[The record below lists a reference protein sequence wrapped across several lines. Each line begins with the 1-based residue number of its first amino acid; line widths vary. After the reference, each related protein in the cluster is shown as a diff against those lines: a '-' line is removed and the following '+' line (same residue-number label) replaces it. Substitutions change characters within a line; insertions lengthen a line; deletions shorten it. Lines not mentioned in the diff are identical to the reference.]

1 MKRSSQF
8 QTRLLLFIVLL
19 LVAVVGTVY
28 LFASAAVSASVRS
41 QSAQQL
47 GVGAGVFEHL
57 LDVRSVQLQEAV
69 KVLAADFGF
78 KEAVAS
84 EDEPTIRSVLL
95 NHARRINA
103 SEVLLLDLGGQI
115 LASSVAQQQS
125 GQAFAYAEQ
134 LKQARQA
141 GQTIFLA
148 PLGGQV
154 HLLVETPV
162 MAPVPIARVV
172 MGFAMDQETLASIST
187 IIGLDLAL
195 VVQHEQ
201 QVLAEVS
208 TLELLPSELDAL
220 QQLPGQ
226 APAVAELDLTS
237 QRLLITRVPLNQGA
251 EFRVQAYLFSSLDQA
266 MLAFRGL
273 DRDILLVTLVALA
286 ASVLLAFGL
295 ARSVSRPV
303 GELVRVAER
312 ISAGD
317 YSENIAITRRDEFGQ
332 LARVFRQMQSG
343 IAERERQL
351 AHNALHDVSSGL
363 PNRALALER
372 IGSSIQAA
380 RPIGLICLG
389 IKNYRVLQDSLGADA
404 VEQVIQLFSKRLQ
417 ALLRPGDSAA
427 RLTGDELVLL
437 LDGCDADSTV
447 GLADRLQQ
455 TLSKPL
461 QWAGQLVTLDIG
473 MGVAAY
479 PQDGDAAE
487 LLLKRVDIAKQDA
500 LQLPGRLQVYEQ
512 GRDSS
517 YRRQIDLI
525 RDLRH
530 AHQQGG
536 LLLHFQ
542 PKLDLHRNQVL
553 QAEALLRWQHPQY
566 GMVSPAEF
574 IPLAE
579 RTGSISLLTQ
589 WVIGEGIRQL
599 AEWLTRGLRIQLSLN
614 VSAEDLTS
622 LDLRDRV
629 AALLK
634 EHQLDPAQLMFEI
647 TESAVMQDQGRALE
661 VLNQLRELG
670 IGLSVDDF
678 GTGYSSL
685 SQLKRMPVQELKI
698 DQAFIRELDED
709 SEDAVIVRSTIEMSH
724 SLGLKVVAEGVEFQ
738 RSLDLLRRWN
748 CDCVQGYFISRPMTA
763 EAFEAWMQ
771 STVASRF
778 TEA

>member
-19 LVAVVGTVY
+19 LVAVVGSVY

-47 GVGAGVFEHL
+47 AVGARVFERL
-57 LDVRSVQLQEAV
+57 LDVRSLQLQEAV

-78 KEAVAS
+78 KQAVAS

-103 SEVLLLDLGGQI
+103 SEVLLLDLNGKV
-115 LASSVAQQQS
+115 LASSVVQQT
-125 GQAFAYAEQ
+125 GQNFAYATQ
-134 LKQARQA
+134 LLQARQTN
-141 GQTIFLA
+141 QTIFLA
-148 PLGGQV
+148 PFGEQI

-162 MAPVPIARVV
+162 LAPVPIARVV
-172 MGFAMDQETLASIST
+172 MGFAMDEAVLAELSELTGLELTLV
-187 IIGLDLAL
+187 AL
-195 VVQHEQ
+195 REQ
-201 QVLAEVS
+201 QLLAEVS
-208 TLELLPSELDAL
+208 TQSLLPSELEVL
-220 QQLPGQ
+220 LQLPGQ
-226 APAVAELDLTS
+226 APTVNELQVDA
-237 QRLLITRVPLNQGA
+237 QRMLITRVALNQG
-251 EFRVQAYLFSSLDQA
+251 ESFHVEAYLFSSLDLA

-273 DRDILLVTLVALA
+273 DRDILLVTLVALS

-295 ARSVSRPV
+295 ARTVSRPV

-317 YSENIAITRRDEFGQ
+317 YSENIAITRQDEFGR

-343 IAERERQL
+343 IAERERLL
-351 AHNALHDVSSGL
+351 AHNALHDSSSGL

-389 IKNYRVLQDSLGADA
+389 IKNYKALQDSLGAET
-404 VEQVIQLFSKRLQ
+404 VEQLIQIFSQRLQ

-437 LDGCDADSTV
+437 LDGCDADASI
-447 GLADRLQQ
+447 GLADRLQ
-455 TLSKPL
+455 LSLQKPL
-461 QWAGQLVTLDIG
+461 KLNGQLVSLDIG
-473 MGVAAY
+473 LGVAAY

-500 LQLPGRLQVYEQ
+500 LQMPGRLQVYEQ

-530 AHQQGG
+530 VSEQGG

-542 PKLDLHRNQVL
+542 PKLDLRLNKVL
-553 QAEALLRWQHPQY
+553 QAEALLRWQHAQY

-579 RTGSISLLTQ
+579 RTGSIGLLTQ
-589 WVIGEGIRQL
+589 WVIAEGIRQL
-599 AEWLTRGLRIQLSLN
+599 AEWGTRGLRIQLSLN
-614 VSAEDLTS
+614 VSAEDLID
-622 LDLRDRV
+622 LDLSARV
-629 AALLK
+629 AALLSQ
-634 EHQLDPAQLMFEI
+634 HRLDPQQLVFEI
-647 TESAVMQDQGRALE
+647 TESAVMQDQTRALQ

-698 DQAFIRELDED
+698 DQAFIRDLDEH

-724 SLGLKVVAEGVEFQ
+724 SLGLKVVAEGVEYQ
-738 RSLDLLRRWN
+738 RSLELLRRWD
-748 CDCVQGYFISRPMTA
+748 CDCVQGYFISRPMPA

-771 STVASRF
+771 STVPSSFA
-778 TEA
+778 EA